1 MDLKVKIGKM
11 ELSNP
16 VLTASGT
23 FGYGEEYSEYYDL
36 STLGG
41 VMMKGISL
49 KPREGNPPPRIYE
62 TPSGMLNA
70 IGLQNVGLKK
80 FLKEKLPFIRKYE
93 TACIANILGSTPGE
107 YVKLARALDEA
118 GVDGIELN
126 VSCPNV
132 KKGGVAF
139 ASDMKGMARLVKKVR
154 AEVKNAAL
162 IVKLSPNVTDIK
174 VPAKIC
180 EDEGADAI
188 SLINTITGMA
198 IDAETKTPVL
208 ANITGGLSGPAIKP
222 IALRMVWEV
231 FHTVKIPI
239 IGMGGI
245 ANGTDAVEFMLV
257 GASAVA
263 VGTANF
269 VTPTAAPDV
278 VEGIKDYMKA
288 HGINSISKLTGA
300 LRIPGDQPS
309 SLL

>member
-1 MDLKVKIGKM
+1 MDLTVNIGPMK
-11 ELSNP
+11 LKNP

-23 FGYGEEYSEYYDL
+23 FGYGEEYSEHYDL
-36 STLGG
+36 SLLGG
-41 VMMKGISL
+41 VMMKGISA
-49 KPREGNPPPRIYE
+49 KPREGNPPPRVYE

-80 FLKEKLPFIRKYE
+80 FLNEKLPFIRKYD
-93 TACIANILGSTPGE
+93 TACIANVLGSTPAE

-118 GVDGIELN
+118 QVDGIELN

-139 ASDMKGMARLVKKVR
+139 ASDLKGMARLVKKVR
-154 AEVKNAAL
+154 AVVMHAAL
-162 IVKLSPNVTDIK
+162 IVKLSPNVTDIRI
-174 VPAKIC
+174 PAKIC

-198 IDAETKTPVL
+198 IDAETRQPVL

-222 IALRMVWEV
+222 VALRMVWEV

-245 ANGTDAVEFMLV
+245 SNGIDAVEFMLA

-269 VTPTAAPDV
+269 VTPHAAPLV
-278 VEGIKDYMKA
+278 VEGIKDYMKN
-288 HGINSISKLTGA
+288 HSINNVSELTGS
-300 LRIPGDQPS
+300 LRIPID
-309 SLL
+309 

>member
-1 MDLKVKIGKM
+1 MDLTVKIGPM
-11 ELSNP
+11 ELKNP

-23 FGYGEEYSEYYDL
+23 FGYGQEYAELYDL
-36 STLGG
+36 SVLGG
-41 VMMKGISL
+41 VMMKGISA
-49 KPREGNPPPRIYE
+49 KPREGNPPPRVYE
-62 TPSGMLNA
+62 TSSGMLNA

-80 FLKEKLPFIRKYE
+80 FLKDKLPFIRQYD
-93 TACIANILGSTPGE
+93 TACIANVLGATPGE

-118 GVDGIELN
+118 QVDGIELN

-139 ASDMKGMARLVKKVR
+139 ASDLKGMARLVRKVR
-154 AEVKNAAL
+154 AEVKHAAL
-162 IVKLSPNVTDIK
+162 IVKLSPNVTDIRE
-174 VPAKIC
+174 PARIC

-198 IDAETKTPVL
+198 IDAETRAPVL

-231 FHTVKIPI
+231 YHTVKIPI

-245 ANGTDAVEFMLV
+245 SNSIDAVEFMLA

-269 VTPTAAPDV
+269 INPMAAPDV
-278 VEGIKDYMKA
+278 VEGIAAYMKA
-288 HGINSISKLTGA
+288 HGIDNASELTGA
-300 LRIPGDQPS
+300 LRLPGA
-309 SLL
+309 

>member
-1 MDLKVKIGKM
+1 MSLKVKIGKM
-11 ELSNP
+11 ELKNP

-23 FGYGEEYSEYYDL
+23 FGYGEEYAEHYDL
-36 STLGG
+36 SLLGG

-49 KPREGNPPPRIYE
+49 KPREGNPPPRVYE
-62 TPSGMLNA
+62 TPAGMLNA

-80 FLKEKLPFIRKYE
+80 FLKDKLPFIRKYD

-118 GVDGIELN
+118 GVDAIELN

-139 ASDMKGMARLVKKVR
+139 ASDIKGMGRLVKKVR
-154 AEVKNAAL
+154 AEVKHAAL
-162 IVKLSPNVTDIK
+162 IVKLSPNITDIK
-174 VPAKIC
+174 LPAKIC
-180 EDEGADAI
+180 EEEGADAI

-198 IDAETKTPVL
+198 INAETRQPVL

-245 ANGTDAVEFMLV
+245 SNGLDAVEFMIA

-269 VTPTAAPDV
+269 VTPNAAPLV
-278 VEGIKDYMKA
+278 VEGIASYMKT
-288 HGINSISKLTGA
+288 HGIKDVSELTGS
-300 LRIPGDQPS
+300 LRIPID
-309 SLL
+309 